1 MKLTPL
7 QHKALSGLA
16 QAGSAG
22 ESAYGL
28 RVSNGT
34 LLALA
39 RRGLA
44 RRVPKLGDLFFPR
57 GRTFVITDAGREE
70 AAKGA

>member
-39 RRGLA
+39 LVLTIALPWLALLSLRSRG
-44 RRVPKLGDLFFPR
+44 
-57 GRTFVITDAGREE
+57 ISAG
-70 AAKGA
+70 